1 MSSAYRPTAGRFA
14 FLHWHRPLL
23 LLAAAMAVLT
33 VFAIGGMIVDDRVLT
48 GLPIWTKAVKFALS
62 TLIYAVTW
70 AWLID
75 QLTAWRRAAWWAGTV
90 AAIGLGIELVII
102 VIQIVRGT
110 TSHFN
115 FTTPLNGA
123 LWSAMGSTIIVVW
136 LATVLAAA
144 ALFRSPAHD
153 RARDFAIRSGAVLSV
168 IGAALGMLMTQPT
181 RAQLDSGGSIRGAHT
196 VGLADGGPGLPILG
210 WSTVGGDLRIP
221 HFLGMHALQV
231 IPLVLIAVELAARR
245 LPALREVPARRGV
258 MVVVGVAYAAL
269 LAVLTWQALRGQSVV
284 HPDALTLL
292 AFGVIALAA
301 TASVVVILRGAAP
314 PKPAAPALVSTGGGV
329 R

>member
-1 MSSAYRPTAGRFA
+1 MTTAHRPAAGRLA
-14 FLHWHRPLL
+14 FLYRHRPLL
-23 LLAAAMAVLT
+23 LLAAAMALLT
-33 VFAIGGMIVDDRVLT
+33 VFGIGALIVDDRVLT
-48 GLPIWTKAVKFALS
+48 GLPIWAKAVKFALS

-75 QLTAWRRAAWWAGTV
+75 QLTAWRRVAWWAGAVV
-90 AAIGLGIELVII
+90 AVGLGIELIII

-115 FTTPLNGA
+115 YTTPLNGA
-123 LWSAMGSTIIVVW
+123 LWNAMGSTIVAVW

-144 ALFRSPAHD
+144 ALFRSPARD

-168 IGAALGMLMTQPT
+168 LGAALGMLMTMPSK
-181 RAQLDSGGSIRGAHT
+181 AQLDSGGTIRGAHT
-196 VGLADGGPGLPILG
+196 VGLADGGPGLPLLG

-231 IPLVLIAVELAARR
+231 IPLVLLAVERAARR
-245 LPALREVPARRGV
+245 FPALRATSARRGV
-258 MVVVGVAYAAL
+258 MVVMSVAYAAV

-301 TASVVVILRGAAP
+301 TTSIVSVLRGAAP
-314 PKPAAPALVSTGGGV
+314 RKPAAPAVATTGGV